1 MQEVSQSIW
10 FLPSPYTA
18 FIMTGLRVLVQP
30 YSRVT
35 HAESTTYGGKGK
47 ERAKE
52 KLMEHGQA
60 KFYNKWKQAL
70 TFHGASKL
78 NRAPKNE
85 KWLRDHNDVF
95 DHATR
100 HYSSRVLF
108 LALAT
113 DFSSSSANPSSSSLA
128 RRNGRGGMS
137 GDTSSSS
144 SSGDAI
150 SNLFLSPRLA
160 GQLRVLLATRAH
172 VTVVFANRNADPATA
187 ARLRWLG

>member
-1 MQEVSQSIW
+1 M
-10 FLPSPYTA
+10 P
-18 FIMTGLRVLVQP
+18 GLRVLVQP
-30 YSRVT
+30 YARVT

-60 KFYNKWKQAL
+60 KFYNKWKHAL
-70 TFHGASKL
+70 TFHGASKI

-113 DFSSSSANPSSSSLA
+113 DFASTSPTALA
-128 RRNGRGGMS
+128 RKDGGGADG
-137 GDTSSSS
+137 GDA
-144 SSGDAI
+144 SSG
-150 SNLFLSPRLA
+150 SNLFLPPRLA

-172 VTVVFANRNADPATA
+172 VTIVFANRNADPATA